1 MRLASFVCERFAE
14 SVKADWSAVA
24 RLESLWLMTK
34 QISRGLETVGGGD
47 VVPEQ
52 ERDAEEFGATWYEPP
67 DLLPIGGKWVYAV
80 GLVKEKGS
88 DMLRLRIA
96 KGPVKGYTKRN
107 PKGVLEVFPN
117 DPLDPIAQ
125 PNRLNLKTVE
135 EWEQILRLVNK
146 WLSKLPAARPPRQAS
161 EDKPSK
167 AS

>member
-1 MRLASFVCERFAE
+1 VPAE
-14 SVKADWSAVA
+14 
-24 RLESLWLMTK
+24 
-34 QISRGLETVGGGD
+34 
-47 VVPEQ
+47 

-88 DMLRLRIA
+88 EMLRLRIA

-107 PKGVLEVFPN
+107 VKGALEVFPN

-135 EWEQILRLVNK
+135 EWEQIVQLAKK
-146 WLSKLPAARPPRQAS
+146 WLSKLPAARPQQPTAQN
-161 EDKPSK
+161 KPSK
-167 AS
+167 TG